1 MRIVQDVEKHGSS
14 VKGLERGLDVLDYLF
29 TVPEA
34 PLHAIAEKTGIP
46 PSTVHRLLSSL
57 EFKGYVVARQ
67 GVYQLGIK
75 GLWFTLAREPIRKI
89 LEEVSDRVG
98 ETANFAILV
107 QREMEFIE
115 RSVSDHPLAFVV
127 SVGSRVPLYCSAL
140 GKAVLANRSDL
151 LEGLTLTSHRGSG
164 AIDPIEFHAELE
176 VAHQRGFA
184 FDNQE
189 FVEGVFCIAVPVFG
203 RMGMAVG
210 AVSVSGP
217 VVRFSR
223 DKAIQIAPY
232 LKTVGEQ
239 VTQLLQN

>member
-1 MRIVQDVEKHGSS
+1 MGIAQDVEKHGYS
-14 VKGLERGLDVLDYLF
+14 VKGLERGLEVLDYLF

-34 PLHAIAEKTGIP
+34 PLHQIAEKTGIP
-46 PSTVHRLLSSL
+46 PSTVHRLLAAL
-57 EFKGYVVARQ
+57 EVKGYVVAQQ
-67 GVYQLGIK
+67 GVYQVGIK

-89 LEEVSDRVG
+89 LEEASRTVG

-107 QREMEFIE
+107 QHQMEFIE

-127 SVGSRVPLYCSAL
+127 SVGSRVPLHCSAL
-140 GKAVLANRSDL
+140 GKAVLAYRSDL
-151 LEGLTLTSHRGSG
+151 LDGLPLPTRGAG
-164 AIDPIEFHAELE
+164 TIDPIEFHAELE

-184 FDNQE
+184 LDNQE

-203 RMGMAVG
+203 RIGTAVG
-210 AVSVSGP
+210 AVSISGP

-223 DKAIQIAPY
+223 DKALSIVPY

-239 VTQLLQN
+239 VTQLLQ